1 MLTFPFV
8 TERLIIR
15 RLIAEDL
22 VPFLGF
28 MLNPKSTQYLVF
40 EESQKTQEDAKT
52 LFDYVCSAYDS
63 EEPVHSYA
71 IADQKSN
78 RYLGSCGFAS
88 YDAGIVECYDSVNAE
103 HCGKGIATE
112 ATTAIAAEL
121 SIDYEVRA
129 YCHPDNKAAHAVA
142 LNSGFQSQGIA
153 MHKNFGFE
161 GMLFIYTSISNP
173 NNPK

>member
-1 MLTFPFV
+1 MIVFPLV
-8 TERLIIR
+8 TKRLIIR

-40 EESQKTQEDAKT
+40 EESQKTKEGAKM

-78 RYLGSCGFAS
+78 RYLGSCGFAA
-88 YDAGIVECYDSVNAE
+88 YDAGIVECYYSVNAE

-112 ATTAIAAEL
+112 ATTAIASEL
-121 SIDYEVRA
+121 STDYEVRA
-129 YCHPDNKAAHAVA
+129 YCHPDNNAAHVVA
-142 LNSGFQSQGIA
+142 LNSGFQSKGIS
-153 MHKNFGFE
+153 MHKIFGFE
-161 GMLFIYTSISNP
+161 GMLFIYPSIA
-173 NNPK
+173 NPK